1 MRIIY
6 DRKSKAIVT
15 VVTTDDNAFTAFPFD
30 THCAL
35 QAEPTTLLQ
44 MALAI
49 GLNMPELILTFQNN
63 NIPFAMTPQLEQIL
77 KERAFGIDFCTQVID
92 RIKNMDGLNNS
103 QRLTL
108 LNSIK
113 DAMNTLQWGDIQ
125 VARAAFNAIATTV
138 LFTQTRKDWILA
150 QLDAFINA

>member
-6 DRKSKAIVT
+6 DKLTKAIV
-15 VVTTDDNAFTAFPFD
+15 VVITDNDSSITAFPSD

-35 QAEPTTLLQ
+35 QSDANTLLQ

-49 GLNMPELILTFQNN
+49 GLNMPELIQAFQTN

-92 RIKNMDGLNNS
+92 RIRNMDALNNT

-108 LNSIK
+108 LNTIK
-113 DAMNTLQWGDIQ
+113 DGMNTLQWGDIQ
-125 VARAAFNAIATTV
+125 VARAAFNAIAITA
-138 LFTQTRKDWILA
+138 LFTQVRKDWILA
-150 QLDAFINA
+150 QLDAYINS